1 MLSETA
7 QSSGERLRALRYEV
21 GLSQRELARRA
32 GVASNTV
39 RHAERGSVPEPESRR
54 AIATALARAAACH
67 AATVAAALRADDNP
81 TLGVEL
87 ERQLWPDAPDAL
99 AA

>member
-7 QSSGERLRALRYEV
+7 QSSGERLSALRQQV

-39 RHAERGSVPEPESRR
+39 RSAELGSVPGPEPRR
-54 AIATALARAAACH
+54 RIATALARAAACH
-67 AATVAAALRADDNP
+67 AANVAAGLRADDNP
-81 TLGVEL
+81 ELGIEL